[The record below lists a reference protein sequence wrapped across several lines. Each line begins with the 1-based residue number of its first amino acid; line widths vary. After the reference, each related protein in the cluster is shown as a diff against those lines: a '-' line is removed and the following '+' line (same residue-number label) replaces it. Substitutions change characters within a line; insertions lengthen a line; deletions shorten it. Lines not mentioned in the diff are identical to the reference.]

1 MGFRRKRI
9 PRERVQVHGGRGLG
23 LRIRD
28 SERATV
34 ISGETVTTT
43 KQKILIVEDDVD
55 VAEMVTAYFRA
66 QGYDVLVAN
75 WGEDGVTTCQEHHPD
90 LAILDIRL
98 PDIDGY
104 EVARRMRSD
113 RRTSDVPIIFLT
125 EKRERADKLQGLELG
140 ADDYITKP
148 FDIQELRLRVRNALQ
163 RISQGTLTN
172 PVSGLPEGAL
182 VDERLKTALQTDGL
196 AVILVSLEN
205 LDAFRETYGFVA
217 SDDVLRAFSVMI
229 HNTMSEVGAKD
240 DFLGHLGPAEFVLTV
255 QSVNMPAL
263 QERLRSRL
271 NQSLDYFY
279 PVKDRERAAQRP
291 DRLNVKMSEMS
302 TVKGRFTSVEQFKVE
317 LLRLKR

>member
-1 MGFRRKRI
+1 
-9 PRERVQVHGGRGLG
+9 VANV
-23 LRIRD
+23 
-28 SERATV
+28 
-34 ISGETVTTT
+34 
-43 KQKILIVEDDVD
+43 KQKILIVEDDLD

-66 QGYDVLVAN
+66 QGYEVTTVN
-75 WGEDGVTTCQEHHPD
+75 WGEDGLRACQAKHPD

-104 EVARRMRSD
+104 EVARRLRRD
-113 RRTSDVPIIFLT
+113 RRTAHVPIIFLT

-163 RISQGTLTN
+163 RISQGSLTN

-182 VDERLKTALQTDGL
+182 VDERLAASIKNDGL
-196 AVILVSLEN
+196 SLLLVSLEN

-229 HNTMSEVGAKD
+229 QNTMGEIGGKD
-240 DFLGHLGPAEFVLTV
+240 DFLGHLGAAEFVLV
-255 QSVNMPAL
+255 AQSANLPAL

-271 NQSLDYFY
+271 TQSLDYFY
-279 PVKDRERAAQRP
+279 PIKDRERASQRP
-291 DRLNVKMSEMS
+291 DRLGVKMSEMPS
-302 TVKGRFTSVEQFKVE
+302 AKGRFASVDKLKME

>member
-1 MGFRRKRI
+1 MAN
-9 PRERVQVHGGRGLG
+9 V
-23 LRIRD
+23 
-28 SERATV
+28 
-34 ISGETVTTT
+34 
-43 KQKILIVEDDVD
+43 KQKILIVEDDLD

-66 QGYDVLVAN
+66 QGYEVMTVN
-75 WGEDGVTTCQEHHPD
+75 WGEDGVRACQATHPD

-104 EVARRMRSD
+104 EVARRLRRD
-113 RRTSDVPIIFLT
+113 RRTAHVPIIFLT

-163 RISQGTLTN
+163 RISQGSLTN

-182 VDERLKTALQTDGL
+182 VDERLAAAIKNEGISLL
-196 AVILVSLEN
+196 LVSLEN

-229 HNTMSEVGAKD
+229 QNTMGEIGGKD
-240 DFLGHLGPAEFVLTV
+240 DFLGHLGAAEFVLV
-255 QSVNMPAL
+255 AQSANLPAL

-271 NQSLDYFY
+271 TQSLDYFY
-279 PVKDRERAAQRP
+279 PIKDRERASQRP
-291 DRLNVKMSEMS
+291 DRLGVEMSEMPS
-302 TVKGRFTSVEQFKVE
+302 AKGRFASVDKLKME